1 MLQELKTKDALQKFL
16 EGKEILVMHCEQGFE
31 KVVPDG
37 FKGKYKTEN
46 LETLLNS

>member
-31 KVVPDG
+31 KSG
-37 FKGKYKTEN
+37 AGWI
-46 LETLLNS
+46 